1 MNVMARG
8 TKRRWLWLVPI
19 GLVIAGLLVFFAWWQ
34 YFKTTPTYSLALLV
48 DAVQQDDR
56 VAFDRVFD
64 LDRVIDN
71 FIAQSGP
78 GSALGLNTELVGSV
92 RQQFQSL
99 APETTTEIKE
109 GVRAEIRDRAK
120 ELSGSSRPFLL
131 TALAMPFVADVKQTG
146 DRAETRLRNGEVEV
160 LLERS
165 EGGDWKV
172 VSLRDQALAGRV
184 VAGIV
189 KQLPQPKSQIEE
201 QVRRQLRTLPETL
214 PKIPFIDVR

>member
-184 VAGIV
+184 LAGIV